1 MFCLSEVRE
10 CFLLTYM
17 KRCTI
22 CAICANGTKSR
33 KAFHIVVLSQNQL
46 TIFIHARSTTIADY
60 SGINYLLQAS
70 VFRQKLDIFRLY
82 SFNTSHEKIPDLIV
96 YLT

>member
-1 MFCLSEVRE
+1 M
-10 CFLLTYM
+10 LLIDIYDALHDLRDLC
-17 KRCTI
+17 KW
-22 CAICANGTKSR
+22 
-33 KAFHIVVLSQNQL
+33 FHIVVISQNQL

-70 VFRQKLDIFRLY
+70 VFRQKLDNFRLY